1 MISFQVAETL
11 GTNDQ
16 ETAHLQD
23 LVERAA
29 QATLQHTNTP
39 QEHELA
45 IVITDDVQLH
55 QLNWDFLGIDAPTDV
70 LAFPS
75 DEVDPDT
82 ESQYLGDVIISY
94 ERAAQQAA
102 SEHHSLENEL
112 QLLVV
117 HGVLHLLGYDHDNQE
132 QKTRMWAIQ
141 ELVLGYIRD
150 KQDQPASFEG
160 D

>member
-11 GTNDQ
+11 DTTDQ
-16 ETAHLQD
+16 ETARLQD

-39 QEHELA
+39 HEHELA

-55 QLNWDFLGIDAPTDV
+55 QLNRDFLGIDAPTDV

-82 ESQYLGDVIISY
+82 DSQYLGDVIISY

-102 SEHHSLENEL
+102 SEDHPFESEL

-117 HGVLHLLGYDHDNQE
+117 HGILHLLGYDHDDQE
-132 QKTRMWAIQ
+132 QKARMWAIQ
-141 ELVLGYIRD
+141 EHVLGYIQGR
-150 KQDQPASFEG
+150 QDQPTRFEG